1 MAASASI
8 LMKLP
13 APLRKHSEAS
23 TLSSCG
29 GSSASSKLM
38 AVGGQQYEHEG
49 LNEDAGV
56 PAEPG
61 NGTILRGGGGI
72 GIRKE
77 TGQRIS
83 KSRIFATGKQ

>member
-1 MAASASI
+1 MAASAAI
-8 LMKLP
+8 LMKVL
-13 APLRKHSEAS
+13 APLSKHSEAS

-29 GSSASSKLM
+29 GSSASGKPM
-38 AVGGQQYEHEG
+38 AIGGQQYEHEG
-49 LNEDAGV
+49 RNVDAGV

-61 NGTILRGGGGI
+61 NGTILRGGGI

-83 KSRIFATGKQ
+83 KSRIFVTGKQ